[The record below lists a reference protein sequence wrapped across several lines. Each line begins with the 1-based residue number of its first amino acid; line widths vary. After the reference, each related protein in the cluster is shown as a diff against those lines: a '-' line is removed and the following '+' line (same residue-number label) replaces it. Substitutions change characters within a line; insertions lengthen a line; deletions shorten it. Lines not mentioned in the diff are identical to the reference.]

1 MVEVVFD
8 FCCNFALEMIEII
21 KYEPSLQREWDEL
34 VRRSRNG
41 TFLHERAYM
50 DYHSD
55 RFTDCSLMAYD
66 GSHLMAVMPA
76 NREEST
82 LCSHRGLTHG
92 GWLMPAKRCDA
103 ASIDLLIA
111 SSVQWLKGN
120 GFKELVYKP
129 VPHIYHRYPAEEDI
143 YALWHHGAQL
153 TECSIST
160 TIDLLEPLPM
170 DRGNKS
176 GLNMAQ
182 RAGLTVTDSGDWA
195 AYWRILTQ
203 VLADRHAAVPV
214 HTVEEMTLLHRRFPT
229 NIQLYTVTDAG
240 GNMLAGVVMYYTHT
254 VAHSQY
260 IASTAQGRE
269 QHALTLLFAHLY
281 DEAKRRGCRY
291 FDFGISTEDHGRVLN
306 SGLVQ
311 QKSRLG
317 GRGTI
322 TQVFTLPI

>member
-1 MVEVVFD
+1 
-8 FCCNFALEMIEII
+8 MIEIR
-21 KYEPSLQREWDEL
+21 KYAPHLHHEWDEL

-66 GSHLMAVMPA
+66 SDRLLAVLPA
-76 NREEST
+76 NSEHRT
-82 LCSHRGLTHG
+82 LCSHRGLTYG

-103 ASIDLLIA
+103 ATIDDLMGTTLEWMRHNDFDELI
-111 SSVQWLKGN
+111 
-120 GFKELVYKP
+120 YKP

-160 TIDLLEPLPM
+160 TIDLLEPQPM

-176 GLNMAQ
+176 GLNFA
-182 RAGLTVTDSGDWA
+182 RREGISVEESNDWQG
-195 AYWRILTQ
+195 YWDLLTQ
-203 VLADRHAAVPV
+203 VLQERHAAQPV
-214 HTVEEMTLLHRRFPT
+214 HSAEEIMLLHDRFPG
-229 NIQLYTVTDAG
+229 NIKLYTVTAQDQL
-240 GNMLAGVVMYYTHT
+240 LAGVVMYYTHR

-260 IASTAQGRE
+260 IASSPHGRE
-269 QHALTLLFAHLY
+269 CHALTLLFHHLI
-281 DEAKRRGCRY
+281 DDATLRGCRY
-291 FDFGISTEDHGRVLN
+291 FDFGISTEDHGRLLN
-306 SGLVQ
+306 RGLAQ

-317 GRGTI
+317 GRGTA
-322 TQVFTLPI
+322 TQIFSFHI